1 MHPFGMAAICV
12 AFYIPEKILEI
23 TIDRFVFDPIFQI
36 AKKMYSEL
44 ISHKLY
50 AEQKNHRPVEEL
62 FPL

>member
-1 MHPFGMAAICV
+1 VLHFTFQKKVCEV
-12 AFYIPEKILEI
+12 
-23 TIDRFVFDPIFQI
+23 TIDRFVFDPIFKI

-50 AEQKNHRPVEEL
+50 AEQKNYRPVEEL